1 MTPELYQQV
10 TDLFQQAVDIP
21 AKDREAWIAEHC
33 SNEEVRLTLISML
46 ESDDEDDESSMSTFG
61 FVPKLDLDKT
71 LLPNNHKPAT
81 EISFETTRQLGEY
94 ELVEELGRG
103 SMGVVFKARQKVPDR
118 FVALKTIRA
127 GRLASEADVRR
138 FVNESQAAAKLDHD
152 GIVPVYEV
160 GCENGAHYYSMQF
173 VEGTN
178 FETLIKDGSKT
189 RDEMVALLADVCD
202 AVGHCHENGIIHRDL
217 KPSNILIDSR
227 GRPKVADF
235 GLARNLADQSSLTAT
250 GDVMGTPGYMP
261 PEQALGDPTAAHPT
275 ADVYSLGAILY
286 HVLTGRPPI
295 LARDVNLAGAIQL
308 VRDHEVVAAKY
319 FDRKIA
325 RNLDT
330 ICAKCLE
337 KDPSKRYRN
346 AGDLA
351 ADLRAYLDGEPIQA
365 RGLNWYRRVVRWARQ
380 QPGLAAAWAAIS
392 LIFGWHLINYYFI
405 EASHPSRYLHL
416 AACSIAMVWAFGAWC
431 FQRALMFFGGRSLIL
446 FAWATMDVLLLA
458 ALMAIPEMDGA
469 NSYLTFLF
477 FPIVAVATLRMRMDL
492 VVFVTIISVLA
503 YWFHVIRNNLM
514 EKLTD
519 IQISGAIMFS
529 LSLVTLGLIQ
539 YFSLR
544 RSRFAI
550 ESFTKRPKNRAN

>member
-1 MTPELYQQV
+1 MTPEQYQIV
-10 TDLFQQAVDIP
+10 TDLFSQATQVPQDE
-21 AKDREAWIAEHC
+21 RTQWIAENC
-33 SNEEVRLTLISML
+33 SDEQIKDTLMSML
-46 ESDDEDDESSMSTFG
+46 ETDEDDDPQSLNSFD
-61 FVPKLDLDKT
+61 FVPKIDLDKT
-71 LLPNNHKPAT
+71 LPPDTVRPAT
-81 EISFETTRQLGEY
+81 VPTTRYLGNY

-103 SMGVVFKARQKVPDR
+103 SMGVVFKARQKTPDR

-127 GRLASEADVRR
+127 GRLASEADVKR

-173 VEGTN
+173 IEGTN
-178 FETLIKDGSKT
+178 FESLIKDGSKT
-189 RDEMVALLADVCD
+189 REELVELFTDVCD

-217 KPSNILIDSR
+217 KPSNILIDAR

-235 GLARNLADQSSLTAT
+235 GLARNLQDQSSLTAT

-261 PEQALGDPTAAHPT
+261 PEQALGDPSAARPT

-286 HVLTGRPPI
+286 HILTGRPPI

-308 VRDHEVVAAKY
+308 VRDHEVVAPKF

-330 ICAKCLE
+330 ICSKCLE

-346 AGDLA
+346 AVELA
-351 ADLRAYLDGEPIQA
+351 ADLRAHLDGEPIQA
-365 RGLNWYRRVVRWARQ
+365 RGLNGYRRIVRWARQ
-380 QPGLAAAWAAIS
+380 QPGLAAAWAAIG
-392 LIFGWHLINYYFI
+392 LIFGWHVLNYYFI
-405 EASHPSRYLHL
+405 EASSPTRYLHL
-416 AACSIAMVWAFGAWC
+416 AACTIAMVWAFGAWC

-469 NSYLTFLF
+469 KSYLTFLF
-477 FPIVAVATLRMRMDL
+477 FPIVAVASLRMRIDL
-492 VVFVTIISVLA
+492 VVFVTVISVVT
-503 YWFHVIRNNLM
+503 YWFHVIRNNVS
-514 EKLTD
+514 EQLTD
-519 IQISGAIMFS
+519 IPPSGAIMFS
-529 LSLVTLGLIQ
+529 LSLVTLGMVQ

-550 ESFTKRPKNRAN
+550 ESFTKRPKNRSL